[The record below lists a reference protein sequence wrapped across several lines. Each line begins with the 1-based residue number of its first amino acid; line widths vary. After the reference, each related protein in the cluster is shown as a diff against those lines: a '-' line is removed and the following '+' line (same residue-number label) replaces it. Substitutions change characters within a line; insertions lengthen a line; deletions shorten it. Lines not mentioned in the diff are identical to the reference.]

1 VLTPSS
7 YKQEVFN
14 MTESI
19 LEIYRQTSK
28 KLAIRQE
35 FFDKFKPKPVS
46 EIMPGSPEIKVLDG
60 KEARALFRSLGKE

>member
-1 VLTPSS
+1 
-7 YKQEVFN
+7 

-35 FFDKFKPKPVS
+35 FFERFKPGSSKEV
-46 EIMPGSPEIKVLDG
+46 MPTSPEIKVLDG
-60 KEARALFRSLGKE
+60 KEAKALLRSIGKQE

>member
-1 VLTPSS
+1 
-7 YKQEVFN
+7 

-35 FFDKFKPKPVS
+35 FFLKFKPKPTKEFVQ
-46 EIMPGSPEIKVLDG
+46 GTPEIKVLDG
-60 KEARALFRSLGKE
+60 KEARALFRSLGKEE